1 MHLPTRRSFLQ
12 AFGAGVLGVRGSFA
26 VAAESREEM
35 VVPMLGD
42 LHFDH
47 PEHHDL
53 EWLRASHAG
62 YDKQIEN
69 YCRVTRDFSPRLFD
83 LARQRA
89 AEGGAA
95 VPFLLQLGDL
105 VEGLCG
111 NEKLAERQMSE
122 AITWVKGDGK
132 GVPFAMCKGNH
143 DVTGPGAT
151 EVYDRVLVPFL
162 QARIN
167 EANGARFVRK
177 EGGTMFVFFDA
188 YDKGSLEWFEK
199 LMAESKPERLI
210 FIIHP
215 PVVPYNAR
223 ATWHIFSKPADA
235 DKRERLLDLLGK
247 HHAIVLCGH
256 LHKYT
261 CVARKTR
268 TGSFAQLAI
277 SSVATDEAAKP
288 KDERAGLEA
297 YSPDLVTLEPQ
308 HDPGTVEDRR
318 KILSAE
324 REFVTHYEY
333 ADTWGHAV
341 LRISRDGVKA
351 GVCRGLMKET
361 WRELD
366 LTALSGA

>member
-1 MHLPTRRSFLQ
+1 MRHSHNRRSFLQ

-26 VAAESREEM
+26 VAAESREEL
-35 VVPMLGD
+35 VIPVLGD
-42 LHFDH
+42 LHFDK

-53 EWLRASHAG
+53 EWLRATHAG
-62 YDKQIEN
+62 DEKQIEN
-69 YCRVTRDFSPRLFD
+69 YCRVTKEWSPKLFD

-89 AEGGAA
+89 ADGGKA

-111 NEKLAERQMSE
+111 NEKLAEQQMRE
-122 AITWVKGDGK
+122 AITWVKGDGT

-162 QARIN
+162 QQRIN
-167 EANGARFVRK
+167 EASGARFVRK

-223 ATWHIFSKPADA
+223 ATWHIFSKATEA
-235 DKRERLLDLLGK
+235 DKRERL
-247 HHAIVLCGH
+247 
-256 LHKYT
+256 
-261 CVARKTR
+261 
-268 TGSFAQLAI
+268 
-277 SSVATDEAAKP
+277 
-288 KDERAGLEA
+288 
-297 YSPDLVTLEPQ
+297 
-308 HDPGTVEDRR
+308 
-318 KILSAE
+318 
-324 REFVTHYEY
+324 
-333 ADTWGHAV
+333 
-341 LRISRDGVKA
+341 
-351 GVCRGLMKET
+351 
-361 WRELD
+361 
-366 LTALSGA
+366 